1 MQFKYVFEIPVETLR
16 RLSECFDPNDAWE
29 EMALLLPGIG
39 NVDVEACRQARPP
52 ASATNYLL
60 RIWGSKGYLISDLYK
75 VFAMAKLVKGM
86 DLIRDYVDPKYHDL
100 QTTCV
105 AKGSVQTLKMAL
117 NESKHQ
123 VSSAGTRCSEN
134 VLHPSVSTSKA
145 QSSSSVNTTPSGMSN
160 LGAELYSGLQNTPT
174 VKYEELIQATNS
186 FAPENVIG
194 KGGYGVVYRGEWKHT
209 AVAVKKIQVK
219 NGKGAEHEKERF
231 RQSLQELR
239 TLAKYRHDNI
249 LPLYGFSMDGPTPCL
264 VYQFMANGSLE
275 DRLLCRKESK
285 PLSWDQKL
293 QIATGSSCGL
303 HFLHTIGR
311 TPIIHGDVKTANILL
326 DKHFEPKLG
335 DFGLSR
341 DGQMEADVDQKS
353 PLIASH
359 IKGTLAY
366 LPPEFITSKI
376 LSTKLDV
383 YSFGVVLLEIAS
395 GLRAYSDNREPH
407 GIVDYAKK
415 LKAEAKNKDEK
426 LMTLFGDKRTAT
438 TDKVLNQRYFAAFV
452 SLGLQC
458 AEKDRME
465 RPTFREIVDSMNE
478 LNEDSILAC

>member
-1 MQFKYVFEIPVETLR
+1 MTIQYVFELPVETLR
-16 RLSECFDPNDAWE
+16 KLSENFDPNDAWE
-29 EMALLLPGIG
+29 EIALLLPGIG

-52 ASATNYLL
+52 TSATNCLL
-60 RIWGSKGYLISDLYK
+60 RIWGSKGYLIADLYK

-86 DLIRDYVDPKYHDL
+86 EIIKEYVEPKYHEL
-100 QTTCV
+100 ERTCIS
-105 AKGSVQTLKMAL
+105 KGSVQTLKMAL

-123 VSSAGTRCSEN
+123 VSSIGIRSEN

-145 QSSSSVNTTPSGMSN
+145 QSSTSVNSTPSGMTN

-174 VKYEELIQATNS
+174 VKYEELLVATNS

-209 AVAVKKIQVK
+209 AVAVKKIQTK
-219 NGKGAEHEKERF
+219 NGKGAEHEKERL

-275 DRLLCRKESK
+275 DRLLCRKDSR
-285 PLSWDQKL
+285 PLSWEQKL
-293 QIATGSSCGL
+293 QISSGASRGL

-341 DGQMEADVDQKS
+341 DGQAEADIDQKS

-407 GIVDYAKK
+407 GIVDYAKR
-415 LKAEAKNKDEK
+415 LKTEAKHDPEK
-426 LMTLFGDKRTAT
+426 LMATFGDKRTKLV
-438 TDKVLNQRYFAAFV
+438 DKAQNQRYFATFV
-452 SLGLQC
+452 TLGLQC

-465 RPTFREIVDSMNE
+465 RPTFREIVDAIAVLE
-478 LNEDSILAC
+478 E